1 MIAGLDMDALCM
13 KFPMSLYLSLPFS
26 TAVVFFEMREQ
37 LKESKKHRE
46 KVKDGISNFIE
57 IRKYA
62 AGNGSCCAI
71 LHTV

>member
-26 TAVVFFEMREQ
+26 TAVVFFEMRGR
-37 LKESKKHRE
+37 LKESKKQRD
-46 KVKDGISNFIE
+46 KVKDGIANFIE
-57 IRKYA
+57 IRKY
-62 AGNGSCCAI
+62 GNGSCCAI